1 MTKSLV
7 ILLCFTVVLATAQS
21 PEEAAVKDV
30 VTSAYIVGIH
40 NNGAIDDIRKGFHPD
55 FKMLRLV
62 DNKLQPLAIEDWIAS
77 IEKSRKEGNKASVKT
92 EGNFVNVDVT
102 GNNAVVKLEL
112 FRNNKKIFTDY
123 LVLYRFQEGWRI
135 VSKTFFRHP

>member
-1 MTKSLV
+1 MTKSFV
-7 ILLCFTVVLATAQS
+7 VLLCFSVVFANAQN
-21 PEEAAVKDV
+21 PEESAVRNV

-40 NNGAIDDIRKGFHPD
+40 NNGDIDKIRKGFHPD

-62 DNKLQPLAIEDWIAS
+62 ENKLQPLAIEDWIAS
-77 IEKSRKEGNKASVKT
+77 IERSRKEGNKT
-92 EGNFVNVDVT
+92 EVTLGNFVSVDVT

-112 FRNNKKIFTDY
+112 SRNNKKIFTDY
-123 LVLYRFQEGWRI
+123 LVLYKFEEGWRI